1 MEPVPTGQLC
11 AITIGGVNIWLYILA
26 LLLLGCSAYFSA
38 SELAFTTVNQI
49 RLKNLADNKVR
60 GARKAIYIVEHY
72 NKTLSTILIGNNLV
86 NIGTTTICAYIFSTL
101 IKNPTLANVLNTVIM
116 TLIILTFGEILPKTI
131 AKADPQKFALR
142 TSGIMYILLKVLT
155 PISWIFIKMQS
166 VATKKSK
173 NQIDDEPTVTEGELE
188 SIIDTMEEEGVI
200 DHDNADIMQG
210 VLDLQSRTAY
220 DIMTPRVDVSAINY
234 TDSVKNIQDV
244 FMQTMYSRLP
254 VYDETIDK
262 IIGVLNQKDFFKAML
277 SGEKIY
283 IKKIMSEPLFINENM
298 KVDDV
303 IRKMQASKKH
313 MAVVLDEHGGTSGI
327 VCMEDAIEEMVG
339 EIYDEHD
346 DEVKELVD
354 KKNDNEYVV
363 DPDMELKDLFEMLEI
378 EHLPETTYTSVGGF
392 LFDLSEELPV
402 QGKVIKYSTIDER
415 VVDGLYVSVP
425 VEIHFTLTK
434 VEDNRIKEIFV
445 KVVDVDAGADKKDE
459 THESLIEKHKKKR
472 QKKAESKNSDN

>member
-11 AITIGGVNIWLYILA
+11 AITIGGVNIWLYIFA

-72 NKTLSTILIGNNLV
+72 NKTLSTILIGNNLI

-101 IKNPTLANVLNTVIM
+101 IKSPTLANVLNTVIM

-303 IRKMQASKKH
+303 IRKMQANKKH

-346 DEVKELVD
+346 DDVKELVD
-354 KKNDNEYVV
+354 KKNDNEYIV

>member
-11 AITIGGVNIWLYILA
+11 AITIGGVNIWLYIFA

-72 NKTLSTILIGNNLV
+72 NKTLSTILIGNNLI

-101 IKNPTLANVLNTVIM
+101 IKSPTLANVLNTVIM

-303 IRKMQASKKH
+303 IRKMQANKKH

-346 DEVKELVD
+346 DDVKELVD
-354 KKNDNEYVV
+354 KKNDNEYIV

-445 KVVDVDAGADKKDE
+445 KVVDVDASADKKDE

>member
-11 AITIGGVNIWLYILA
+11 AITIGGVNIWLYIFA
-26 LLLLGCSAYFSA
+26 ILLLGCSAYFSA

-72 NKTLSTILIGNNLV
+72 NKTLSTILIGNNLI

-101 IKNPTLANVLNTVIM
+101 IKSPTLANVLNTVIM

-303 IRKMQASKKH
+303 IRKMQANKKH

-354 KKNDNEYVV
+354 KKNDNEYIV

-445 KVVDVDAGADKKDE
+445 KVVDVDASADKKDE